1 MIAEVIKE
9 DCIGCGVC
17 NSICPEVF
25 EMDDDGL
32 AVAQEGDFPADM
44 EDSVRD
50 AADSCPTDAIKIH

>member
-1 MIAEVIKE
+1 MIAEVVKD

-32 AVAQEGDFPADM
+32 AVALEGDFPPDL
-44 EDSVRD
+44 EDAVRD
-50 AADSCPTDAIKIH
+50 AADSCPTDTIKIR